1 MIHFNNPG
9 YFWIAALLSVF
20 IAALSL
26 FTLKRIR
33 IFRRVDVIR
42 SLMWCVVILFFGMA
56 LSGARIEWKKP
67 VPVKEKIEI
76 IFALDVSLSS
86 LAEDVALEENEQLKK
101 ISRLDFEKQ
110 QAENVIG
117 VLSGDAVG
125 LIVFA
130 DKAIPLQIVLS
141 REDYSNTLIR
151 NLRYIDKDFI
161 RYAISQGTDYGNLIL
176 VALEQFGEET
186 ASQKVIFILTDGEQ
200 QGEEEKLKENLEKA
214 IKQFSERKDISIY
227 FIGVGDSREPS
238 PIPKTEDE
246 NGNVKEYYIQING
259 EAAGQRILTRP
270 NPEFLASLANMTSG
284 HYLHAS
290 SKEDLKNILLSSI
303 ESERR
308 IIGFEERSD
317 AIDLTQYLLISSLIF
332 LFTIPIIKSV

>member
-1 MIHFNNPG
+1 MIQFNNPS
-9 YFWIAALLSVF
+9 YFWFAAILSIF
-20 IAALSL
+20 IAALNL

-33 IFRRVDVIR
+33 IFRRFDVIR
-42 SLMWCVVILFFGMA
+42 GLMWCGMIIFLGMA
-56 LSGARIEWKKP
+56 LSGARLEWKKP
-67 VPVKEKIEI
+67 VPIKEKLEI

-86 LAEDVALEENEQLKK
+86 LAQDVVLEESEQLGK

-110 QAENVIG
+110 QVENAIG
-117 VLSGDAVG
+117 MLSGDAVG
-125 LIVFA
+125 IIVFA

-141 REDYSNTLIR
+141 REDYGNTLIR
-151 NLRYIDKDFI
+151 NLRYIDKEFV
-161 RYAISQGTDYGNLIL
+161 RYAISQGTDYGDLIL
-176 VALEQFGEET
+176 VALEQFGKET

-200 QGEEEKLKENLEKA
+200 QGEEEKLKENMEKA
-214 IKQFSERKDISIY
+214 LEQFSKRKDIAIY
-227 FIGVGDSREPS
+227 LVGVGNPRES
-238 PIPKTEDE
+238 SSIPKVEDE
-246 NGNVKEYYIQING
+246 NGDVKEYYIQTNG

-270 NPEFLASLANMTSG
+270 SPEFLAHLANMTSG

-308 IIGFEERSD
+308 IIGFKERSD